1 MSTVDWLR
9 LNSTYFIT
17 DPAYSQGMQIYGK
30 EKEVE

>member
-17 DPAYSQGMQIYGK
+17 DPVYSQGMQVYGK
-30 EKEVE
+30 EREVE